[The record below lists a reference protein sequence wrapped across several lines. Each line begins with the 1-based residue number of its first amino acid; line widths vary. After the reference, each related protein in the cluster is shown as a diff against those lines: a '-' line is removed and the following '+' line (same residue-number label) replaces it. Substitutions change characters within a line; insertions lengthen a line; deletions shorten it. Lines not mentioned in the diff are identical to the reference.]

1 VRAGRLAR
9 IRVAARDTPGVLA
22 RISAVVGEAG
32 ANIDE
37 VHHQHAFSML
47 AAQNVE
53 VELVLQ
59 TRNPDHVRR
68 VIAALQ
74 GAGFEAASY

>member
-1 VRAGRLAR
+1 
-9 IRVAARDTPGVLA
+9 VLA
-22 RISAVVGEAG
+22 RITTVVATAG

-37 VHHQHAFSML
+37 VHHQRAFSAL
-47 AAQNVE
+47 SAQNVE

-59 TRNPDHVRR
+59 TRNPAHVQE
-68 VIAALQ
+68 VIAALR

>member
-1 VRAGRLAR
+1 
-9 IRVAARDTPGVLA
+9 VLA
-22 RISAVVGEAG
+22 RITTLIGAAG

-37 VHHQHAFSML
+37 VHHQRAFSTL

-59 TRNPDHVRR
+59 TRNPAHVRE
-68 VIAALQ
+68 VVAALQ